1 MSKYKKVF
9 KMFVIGEE
17 EKECKWLEEMSQ
29 KGYHLVNVRFAC
41 HYTFEKSDSQDYS
54 YMIDMRENNSLEEQE
69 YLSIYEDY
77 GLEYV
82 DKSKDFYYFRSKDK
96 NNMKHIKHIEQGRYA
111 DRLKSQ
117 SKLVLIIGLS
127 NILIGSM
134 AILSTFSKDAMS
146 HTKPTY
152 INLII
157 GIAGV
162 YIFYANNKK
171 IKKIESGCTKVLYKT
186 TLKDWRGFYPIFIIC
201 IFLILICGILTI
213 FNL

>member
-1 MSKYKKVF
+1 
-9 KMFVIGEE
+9 
-17 EKECKWLEEMSQ
+17 
-29 KGYHLVNVRFAC
+29 
-41 HYTFEKSDSQDYS
+41 
-54 YMIDMRENNSLEEQE
+54 MIDMMEKNSLDEGD
-69 YLSIYEDY
+69 YIAIYEDY

-134 AILSTFSKDAMS
+134 AILSTFSKDAMQ
-146 HTKPTY
+146 HTKLTY

-171 IKKIESGCTKVLYKT
+171 IKRIESGCTKVLYKT
-186 TLKDWRGFYPIFIIC
+186 TLKDWRGFYPLFIIC
-201 IFLILICGILTI
+201 IFLILIYGILTVVN
-213 FNL
+213 F

>member
-17 EKECKWLEEMSQ
+17 EKECKWLEEMS
-29 KGYHLVNVRFAC
+29 KRGYHLVNVRFAC
-41 HYTFEKSDSQDYS
+41 HYTFEKTDSQDYS
-54 YMIDMRENNSLEEQE
+54 YMIDMMEKNSLDEGD
-69 YLSIYEDY
+69 YIAIYEDY

-96 NNMKHIKHIEQGRYA
+96 NNMTHIKHIEQGRYA

-117 SKLVLIIGLS
+117 SKLLLAAGLL
-127 NILIGSM
+127 NILIWVMG
-134 AILSTFSKDAMS
+134 ILHTFSTVNTQYIKI
-146 HTKPTY
+146 TY

-157 GIAGV
+157 GIAGI

-171 IKKIESGCTKVLYKT
+171 IKRIESGCTKVLYKT
-186 TLKDWRGFYPIFIIC
+186 TLKDWRGFYPLFIIC
-201 IFLILICGILTI
+201 IFLILIYGILTVVN
-213 FNL
+213 F

>member
-17 EKECKWLEEMSQ
+17 EKECKWLEEMSK

-41 HYTFEKSDSQDYS
+41 HYTFEKTDSQDYS
-54 YMIDMRENNSLEEQE
+54 YMIDMRENNSLDEGE
-69 YLSIYEDY
+69 YLAIYEDY

-117 SKLVLIIGLS
+117 SKLLLIMGLLNVLIGVMG
-127 NILIGSM
+127 ILH
-134 AILSTFSKDAMS
+134 TFS
-146 HTKPTY
+146 TVNTQYIEITY

-157 GIAGV
+157 GIAV
-162 YIFYANNKK
+162 IYIFYANSKK
-171 IKKIESGCTKVLYKT
+171 IKRIESDCTKVLYKT
-186 TLKDWRGFYPIFIIC
+186 TLKDWRGFYPLFIIC
-201 IFLILICGILTI
+201 IFLIFIYGILTI
-213 FNL
+213 VNI